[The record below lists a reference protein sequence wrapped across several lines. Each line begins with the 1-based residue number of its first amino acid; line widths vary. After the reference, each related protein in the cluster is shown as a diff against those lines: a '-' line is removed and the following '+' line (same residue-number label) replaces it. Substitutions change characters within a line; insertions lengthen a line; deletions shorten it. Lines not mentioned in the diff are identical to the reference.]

1 MAGEGGIN
9 EQSTKDLRGSQVIL
23 RGLIMTE
30 TDHYT
35 SVRACTIYITE
46 TGPQWIE
53 YHG

>member
-9 EQSTKDLRGSQVIL
+9 EQRTKDLRGGQVIL

-30 TDHYT
+30 APHYT
-35 SVRACTIYITE
+35 SVHACAIHITE

-53 YHG
+53 YRG